1 MSNTITVAILLS
13 SPSPRARG
21 SKSYLR
27 SWFFNEG
34 ATYISSCT
42 NSKGEA
48 MVGGTAY
55 PSFDAEQ
62 FRIPYIHLKVNSA
75 HKGKYIETALE
86 IDPWGGGCKTLA
98 FNDPFHG
105 PVPFELIFDLQG
117 VVGDAIGVP
126 RTEDWGEIE
135 ETVFTGHTPTP
146 IYRIDGSVVSGGEP
160 VEPTLK
166 RDIIVFITFEVGSN
180 LLQYGDTTLY
190 EGAYKRLQVIPNAF
204 VREVRVVRKGEQGWV
219 PQLSLVGVPLQDSF
233 TAGSSV
239 TTSVKPMT
247 MEEAVVQASNKKS
260 RAKVEGAIRTYW
272 KKEVWD
278 KLTDAQQRAFV
289 GRNQWKSGGKTITKQ
304 HWVVSK
310 LKACPAWAEFRN
322 LDINVQ
328 KKVITRLV
336 EWKITQTKELPAQ
349 AAQAL
354 NALSQ
359 GIQAATPNQPSIE
372 DVFQD

>member
-42 NSKGEA
+42 NSKGEP
-48 MVGGTAY
+48 MVGGVAY

-62 FRIPYIHLKVNSA
+62 FRIPYTHLKVNSA

-86 IDPWGGGCKTLA
+86 MDAWGGCKTLA

-126 RTEDWGEIE
+126 RTEDWEMIE
-135 ETVFTGHTPTP
+135 EAVFTGHIPTP
-146 IYRIDGSVVSGGEP
+146 IYRIDGSVVSGGET
-160 VEPTLK
+160 VEASLK
-166 RDIIVFITFEVGSN
+166 EDIQLFITFEVGSN

-204 VREVRVVRKGEQGWV
+204 VRDVRVVRKGEQGWL
-219 PQLSLVGVPLQDSF
+219 PQLSMVGVPVQGSF

-260 RAKVEGAIRTYW
+260 RAKVEGAIRGYW

-289 GRNQWKSGGKTITKQ
+289 VRAQWKSGGKTITKQ
-304 HWVVSK
+304 QWVVSK
-310 LKACPAWAEFRN
+310 LKASSDWAEFRN

-328 KKVITRLV
+328 KKVITRLT
-336 EWKITQTKELPAQ
+336 EWKITQAKELPAQ
-349 AAQAL
+349 ATQAL

-359 GIQAATPNQPSIE
+359 GIQAASAAAQPNIE